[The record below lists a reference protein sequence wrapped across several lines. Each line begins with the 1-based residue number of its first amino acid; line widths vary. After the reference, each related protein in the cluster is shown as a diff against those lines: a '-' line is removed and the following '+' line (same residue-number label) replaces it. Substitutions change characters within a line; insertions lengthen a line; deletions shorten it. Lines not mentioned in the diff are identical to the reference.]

1 VKLVLDPGSSPEQ
14 ALIGEQ
20 ESREILST
28 KKTGFLLEFIPIK
41 IGAGMTD
48 KMNIQ
53 NLSRFQSTRLGEP
66 LAFKARETSVF
77 ITCPNLSTI
86 DETGFLT

>member
-48 KMNIQ
+48 KMNI
-53 NLSRFQSTRLGEP
+53 
-66 LAFKARETSVF
+66 
-77 ITCPNLSTI
+77 
-86 DETGFLT
+86 